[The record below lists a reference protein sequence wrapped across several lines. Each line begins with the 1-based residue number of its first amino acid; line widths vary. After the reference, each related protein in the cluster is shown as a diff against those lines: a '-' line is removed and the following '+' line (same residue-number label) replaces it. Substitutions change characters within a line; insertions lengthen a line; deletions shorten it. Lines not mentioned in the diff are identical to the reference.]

1 MAQLI
6 HLLLG
11 ICALSI
17 CSEAKQFCPAC
28 VDPEFVDYVVSN
40 KGLFSDR
47 SMAYPRMKDG
57 ELACRSEDYTKE
69 TTDTEPC
76 SDSCLRIHL
85 TKLGFSTQRKTI
97 GWMFYCSTGVLKET
111 PASLNIPHDLS
122 HFKEDYNYTDPL
134 TFRDQIEVSFYKNA
148 SQVELPKDYHSKS
161 ALDDILKKIVSRS
174 STFYLIFAGIVFFS
188 IIFICCAFD
197 CCCRCVRNRYRR
209 NFALHS
215 EAYKRYRNSH
225 ELLSIIEDEETGT
238 QSVQGN
244 NGDGDYEEIKD
255 ALGEIGDFF
264 DKKSINY
271 SENTD
276 YGQVLIETPIMNKNS
291 RVFFKNGR

>member
-11 ICALSI
+11 IFALSI

-28 VDPEFVDYVVSN
+28 VDPEFVEYVERN

-47 SMAYPRMKDG
+47 SIAYPRMKDG

-69 TTDTEPC
+69 TTDMEPC

-97 GWMFYCSTGVLKET
+97 GTLFGLLLAYPFDKTRLFH
-111 PASLNIPHDLS
+111 PA
-122 HFKEDYNYTDPL
+122 
-134 TFRDQIEVSFYKNA
+134 KN
-148 SQVELPKDYHSKS
+148 
-161 ALDDILKKIVSRS
+161 
-174 STFYLIFAGIVFFS
+174 
-188 IIFICCAFD
+188 
-197 CCCRCVRNRYRR
+197 
-209 NFALHS
+209 
-215 EAYKRYRNSH
+215 YRNSH

-276 YGQVLIETPIMNKNS
+276 YGQVLIETPIMNKNT